1 MKLDLEEKDL
11 LREII
16 NFKIVSKRD
25 IESRYNFRQLKY
37 ILMKINDVLKEIN
50 AEVVYSNYSYVYY
63 FGSYNE
69 KIFKLESEEKKLKRT
84 YRRELI
90 ELFLLFSD
98 KKLSIYRII
107 KKLNLKEDE
116 KNKIKSDVQKV
127 LFKYGISYEEY
138 KDSINIKEL
147 FRNKGYKLN
156 KIRREFLEEILLKRL
171 KNEKNDIY
179 SENFY
184 IKNLELTLDIKNIK
198 YIQRKIFLYLEEN
211 SSINSM
217 KEKYKILTKFL
228 MDLKSQRYEMEK
240 EVSVENG
247 MEEKYFTMIKKIL
260 KKENIK
266 FYPKIV
272 KDLYKNLKTKSKKEK
287 SVIEDIN
294 KKIKELSLKENSG
307 IELYE
312 IEEKRKMH
320 NDEEF
325 IDRKIKKIYVPKE
338 EIKRIK
344 TIVLMDIEE
353 NNIMRIFNEIWKISG
368 FLEIVEVFNLS
379 EFKKNINKT
388 EKRYEQIIIISTS
401 SRINDIK
408 NFSKIPIYLLNIE
421 NLKTFTTP
429 VARKYY
435 LIKKVMELRNTI
447 EEYRKLTNERQE
459 IIRIIKRNK
468 KKRNDALQKRNNL
481 QKIKNQI
488 EKMKKK
494 KIGKKVVDK
503 EKKL

>member
-69 KIFKLESEEKKLKRT
+69 KIFKLESEEKKLKRI

-127 LFKYGISYEEY
+127 LFKYGINYEEY

-156 KIRREFLEEILLKRL
+156 KIRGEFLEEILLKRL

-198 YIQRKIFLYLEEN
+198 YIQRKIFSYLEEN

-260 KKENIK
+260 KK
-266 FYPKIV
+266 
-272 KDLYKNLKTKSKKEK
+272 
-287 SVIEDIN
+287 
-294 KKIKELSLKENSG
+294 
-307 IELYE
+307 
-312 IEEKRKMH
+312 
-320 NDEEF
+320 
-325 IDRKIKKIYVPKE
+325 
-338 EIKRIK
+338 
-344 TIVLMDIEE
+344 
-353 NNIMRIFNEIWKISG
+353 
-368 FLEIVEVFNLS
+368 
-379 EFKKNINKT
+379 
-388 EKRYEQIIIISTS
+388 
-401 SRINDIK
+401 
-408 NFSKIPIYLLNIE
+408 
-421 NLKTFTTP
+421 
-429 VARKYY
+429 
-435 LIKKVMELRNTI
+435 
-447 EEYRKLTNERQE
+447 
-459 IIRIIKRNK
+459 
-468 KKRNDALQKRNNL
+468 
-481 QKIKNQI
+481 
-488 EKMKKK
+488 
-494 KIGKKVVDK
+494 
-503 EKKL
+503 